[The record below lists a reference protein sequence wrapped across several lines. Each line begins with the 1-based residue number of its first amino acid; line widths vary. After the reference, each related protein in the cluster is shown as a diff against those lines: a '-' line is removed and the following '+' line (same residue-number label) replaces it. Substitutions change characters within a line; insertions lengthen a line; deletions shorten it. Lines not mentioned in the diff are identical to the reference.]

1 MFLRRAVIMSC
12 VFLLVGY
19 VQIANAV
26 TCDANQYV
34 NGDFCYTCPANA
46 TCDGINFTC
55 NDGWFLDGAV
65 CTRCSVTNATCTGP
79 DDYSCIPG
87 YYDNNGMCNACPEN
101 ASCAGGH
108 EYFHCNPGWYK
119 KGTGCLSCD
128 GHVCDGEVIKSCGPG
143 YWLNR
148 YGGYCIPCDTD
159 QEYCPGGT
167 DRRICNVGWY
177 QDGNKN
183 CRPCPTG
190 YYCPLDCAAEHMHDH
205 CAAGYYRSGN
215 SCTKCDDGVVC
226 PGGILDEMTCPDGLF
241 KHDNGMCLDYD
252 QDDCG
257 IAPNCNPGCWND
269 GGECVKCSVENATC
283 TDGDNF
289 TCMAGYYDN
298 GASCEICPE
307 NSDCPTGSTQISCLP
322 GYWLDG
328 NECPQCG
335 QNPVYCIN
343 NTKYDCPEY
352 VPGSLKPYLP
362 SGHEVIFTSG
372 YQGIDRPTQS
382 SPEMCVISYMQISA
396 PQGLYEKKWTYWR
409 EETNAYSKF
418 GKSYWYAANAGYY
431 LSDYTIINS
440 EEFYLNVNTCTNGVN
455 NSYYTGPGSPDGNDC
470 PWVCNDGFY
479 RDGDACLT
487 CPDGMECVGGGVVC
501 PIGMYADKNQCLPC
515 PNGYTDAT
523 DDGAQSIKFCVK
535 KCAGGT
541 YIASAES
548 NTCENVGA
556 GYWIG
561 ENYTAWGAVGTRN
574 MCNGGMTTLGYGTG
588 ADEADDCGRT
598 LRVGDAIVHLR
609 SGRQTTPSLVVQF
622 ENQKFYGN
630 MDQNISGRIKIRVG
644 DATYSVY
651 DDSMTAAN

>member
-19 VQIANAV
+19 VQIAHAV

-65 CTRCSVTNATCTGP
+65 CARCSVTNATCTGP

-87 YYDNNGMCNACPEN
+87 YYDNNGVCNACPEN

-148 YGGYCIPCDTD
+148 YGRYCIPCDMNS
-159 QEYCPGGT
+159 EYCPGGT

-177 QDGNKN
+177 QDGNGN

-241 KHDNGMCLDYD
+241 KHDNGMCLDYS

-298 GASCEICPE
+298 GTSCEICPE

-418 GKSYWYAANAGYY
+418 NQSYWYAANAGYY
-431 LSDYTIINS
+431 LSDYTVINS
-440 EEFYLNVNTCTNGVN
+440 QEFYLNVNPCTNGVD

-523 DDGAQSIKFCVK
+523 DDGAQSIKFCLK

-598 LRVGDAIVHLR
+598 LHIGNAIVHLR

-630 MDQNISGRIKIRVG
+630 MDQNVPGRIKIRVG